1 MKASEIREMA
11 DDALFAKGAEIRE
24 TLFRLRFKQALGNT
38 DTVRQLQTAR
48 KDLARIKTEL
58 RSREV
63 KAMIEAGTHP
73 GRHRSRAERTRK
85 SLIAARAASR
95 AS

>member
-1 MKASEIREMA
+1 MKANEIREMA

-48 KDLARIKTEL
+48 KDLAKIKTEV

-63 KAMIEAGTHP
+63 KAAIEAGTHP
-73 GRHRSRAERTRK
+73 GRRLSRAERTRK
-85 SLIAARAASR
+85 ALIKARVAARS
-95 AS
+95 